1 MSPDSLRYAR
11 HLALPGFGA
20 AQQARLKNARVL
32 VVGLGGLGSPAAQY
46 LAAAGVGTLVLNDF
60 DSVDLTNLQRQSLYA
75 ETDVGAGKA
84 EAACM
89 RLAGVNSTLELLPL
103 SERLQDGALATEVAQ
118 ADLVVD
124 ATDNFGSRFALNAAC
139 VAAGTPLVSGA
150 AIRYDGQLAVFDA
163 GLPDSP
169 CYACLY
175 SEADE
180 GLEDCAGNGV
190 FAPVVGVIGA
200 AMAVE
205 ALKQLTG
212 LGETPPGTL
221 WRYAGLT
228 GEWRSARIARDS
240 GCSVCG
246 GATAKAPLPKGEGN
260 KGGRSDS
267 A

>member
-1 MSPDSLRYAR
+1 MQIDSLRYAR
-11 HLALPGFGA
+11 HFSLPGFGA
-20 AQQARLKNARVL
+20 GQQTRLQNARVL
-32 VVGLGGLGSPAAQY
+32 IVGLGGLGSPAAQY

-75 ETDVGAGKA
+75 EADVGAGKA
-84 EAACM
+84 EAACA
-89 RLAGVNSTLELLPL
+89 RLARVNSTIELLPL
-103 SERLQDGALATEVAQ
+103 SGRLQDDALAAEAAQ

-124 ATDNFGSRFALNAAC
+124 ATDNFGSRFGLNAAC

-163 GLPDSP
+163 NVPDSP

-212 LGETPPGTL
+212 LGATRPGTL

-228 GEWRSARIARDS
+228 GEWRSSRIARDS
-240 GCSVCG
+240 ACKVCG
-246 GATAKAPLPKGEGN
+246 ASHRDHLASSPV
-260 KGGRSDS
+260 
-267 A
+267 

>member
-1 MSPDSLRYAR
+1 MSDSLRYAR
-11 HLALPGFGA
+11 HFSLPGFGA
-20 AQQARLKNARVL
+20 EQQARLKNARVL
-32 VVGLGGLGSPAAQY
+32 IVGLGGLGSPAAQY
-46 LAAAGVGTLVLNDF
+46 LAAAGVGALVLNDF

-84 EAACM
+84 EAACA
-89 RLAGVNSTLELLPL
+89 RLARVNSTIELVPL
-103 SERLQDGALATEVAQ
+103 SERLQDDALAAEVARTN
-118 ADLVVD
+118 LVVD

-139 VAAGTPLVSGA
+139 VAAETPLVSGA
-150 AIRYDGQLAVFDA
+150 AIRYDGQLAIFNASV
-163 GLPDSP
+163 PYSP

-205 ALKQLTG
+205 ALKLLTG
-212 LGETPPGTL
+212 LGETRPGTF
-221 WRYAGLT
+221 WRYAGLS
-228 GEWRSARIARDS
+228 GEWRRASIVRDTA
-240 GCSVCG
+240 CKICG
-246 GATAKAPLPKGEGN
+246 TPQHDPLASS
-260 KGGRSDS
+260 R